1 MLEVEVL
8 VDIKRGKHMKLIL
21 FLTLLISS
29 MNANALLINT
39 SVTKLANQ
47 QYQAD
52 YQIYNN
58 TQTAVDGLIV
68 YFQFG
73 LFDNLILL
81 HSPAEWDVFVAP
93 AQDIF
98 GLQEDG
104 FADALALSSPL
115 QVGETLN
122 GLSLVFD
129 WTGKSDFISTTQRF
143 ETYDANTF
151 DVTTEGRYQLRFAQS
166 VSAPASALF
175 FIVLVGL
182 LNILYKG
189 HPGNSHLAK
198 LSGKYPSK
206 QAQGVAV

>member
-1 MLEVEVL
+1 
-8 VDIKRGKHMKLIL
+8 MKLIL

-39 SVTKLANQ
+39 SVTKLDNQ

-73 LFDNLILL
+73 LFDNLTLL
-81 HSPAEWDVFVAP
+81 HSPADWDVFVAP

-104 FADALALSSPL
+104 FADAIALSTPL

-129 WTGKSDFISTTQRF
+129 WAGKSDFIITTQRF
-143 ETYDANTF
+143 ETYDANSF
-151 DVTTEGRYQLRFAQS
+151 DIISEGEYQL
-166 VSAPASALF
+166 SATQAVNAPMSALF
-175 FIVLVGL
+175 FIALIGVMGRFTRRQC
-182 LNILYKG
+182 KT
-189 HPGNSHLAK
+189 NSEGV
-198 LSGKYPSK
+198 LSGITHHR
-206 QAQGVAV
+206 AGEGVTA

>member
-1 MLEVEVL
+1 
-8 VDIKRGKHMKLIL
+8 MKLIL

-39 SVTKLANQ
+39 SVTKLDNQ

-58 TQTAVDGLIV
+58 TQAAVDGLIV

-73 LFDNLILL
+73 LFDNLTLL

-104 FADALALSSPL
+104 FADVLALRSPL

-129 WTGKSDFISTTQRF
+129 WAGKSDFISTTQRF

-151 DVTTEGRYQLRFAQS
+151 DVTSEGSYQLRFAQS

-175 FIVLVGL
+175 FIALVGL
-182 LNILYKG
+182 LNMLYKG
-189 HPGNSHLAK
+189 RLGNSHLAK
-198 LSGKYPSK
+198 LSGKYASR
-206 QAQGVAV
+206 QAQGVAA